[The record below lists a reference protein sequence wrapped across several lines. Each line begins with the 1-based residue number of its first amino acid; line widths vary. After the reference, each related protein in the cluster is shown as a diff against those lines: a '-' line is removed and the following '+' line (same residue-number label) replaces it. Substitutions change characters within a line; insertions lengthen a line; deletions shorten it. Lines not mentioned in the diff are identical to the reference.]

1 MMDENDDDREDV
13 IWDWSEIPTRE
24 KREYLGTLLS
34 LALLFLVLYTLR
46 ES

>member
-1 MMDENDDDREDV
+1 MDENDDDREDV

-34 LALLFLVLYTLR
+34 LAFLFLVLYTLR